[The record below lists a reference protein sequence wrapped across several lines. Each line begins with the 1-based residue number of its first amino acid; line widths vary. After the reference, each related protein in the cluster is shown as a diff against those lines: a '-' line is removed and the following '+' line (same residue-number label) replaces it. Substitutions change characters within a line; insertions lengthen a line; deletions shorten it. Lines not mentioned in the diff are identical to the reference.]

1 MPSYE
6 DFKVGDVWVRRD
18 GKEGKVDVI
27 DEVDKTILVSFV
39 DAALWYFGSGRS
51 LCKEDKYDL
60 IRKKDSP
67 CTSLS
72 IAARIAASQA
82 RVEGMKAKNYGRESN
97 GEALAYDS
105 HDFFAEAQLLE
116 QLANEVV
123 R

>member
-1 MPSYE
+1 MPRYE
-6 DFKVGDVWVRRD
+6 DFEVGDVWVMRNGKDTSIDVVEQEVEQSYPIYAQEMWYRRD
-18 GKEGKVDVI
+18 GTVCI
-27 DEVDKTILVSFV
+27 DDHQ
-39 DAALWYFGSGRS
+39 
-51 LCKEDKYDL
+51 YDL

>member
-1 MPSYE
+1 MPIYK
-6 DFKVGDVWVRRD
+6 DFKVGDVWLRRD

-27 DEVDKTILVSFV
+27 DEVDKTIQVSFA
-39 DAALWYFGSGRS
+39 DFTLWYNSSGRS

>member
-1 MPSYE
+1 MPIYK
-6 DFKVGDVWVRRD
+6 DFKVGDVWLRRD
-18 GKEGKVDVI
+18 GKEGTVKIV
-27 DEVDKTILVSFV
+27 ENLDKTILVSFA
-39 DAALWYFGSGRS
+39 DFTLWYNSSGRS

-60 IRKKDSP
+60 IHKKEKP
-67 CTSLS
+67 NTPLS

-105 HDFFAEAQLLE
+105 HDFFAEVQLLE
-116 QLANEVV
+116 QLADEVV